1 MLEAQADAG
10 ERFDV
15 VIVDPPALIKRRKD
29 LKAGQHGYE
38 RLARQALRLT
48 APGGLCLFA
57 SCSLHY
63 DRTMMT
69 DTLRS
74 AARHTDRSLQ
84 MLWSHGA
91 GLDHPVHPAIPE
103 TDYLKATLARVSPPG
118 RGGAF

>member
-1 MLEAQADAG
+1 MEAQADAG
-10 ERFDV
+10 ERFDL

-29 LKAGQHGYE
+29 LRAGQHGYE

-48 APGGLCLFA
+48 TPGGLCLFA

-63 DRTMMT
+63 DRAMMT

-74 AARHTDRSLQ
+74 AARHTDLVLQ

-91 GLDHPVHPAIPE
+91 GPDHPAPGYSG
-103 TDYLKATLARVSPPG
+103 TDYLKATPARVGAP
-118 RGGAF
+118 RGGWALGR

>member
-1 MLEAQADAG
+1 
-10 ERFDV
+10 
-15 VIVDPPALIKRRKD
+15 D
-29 LKAGQHGYE
+29 LRAGQHGYE

-48 APGGLCLFA
+48 TPGGLCLFA

-63 DRTMMT
+63 DRAMMT